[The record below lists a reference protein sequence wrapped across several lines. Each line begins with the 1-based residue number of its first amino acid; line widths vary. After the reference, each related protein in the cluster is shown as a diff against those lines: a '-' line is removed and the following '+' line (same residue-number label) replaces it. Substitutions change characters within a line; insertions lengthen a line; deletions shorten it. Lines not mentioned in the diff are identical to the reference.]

1 MKQSCEG
8 SIILLVS
15 LLLIASLGG
24 CAIGSKPLASGSAN
38 NVFIAY
44 WPPKENKELRLA
56 VKDNID
62 MQGVVTTVGSKYV
75 AKTGQPAA
83 GDAECLAIARKRKV
97 QIVGKTNL
105 SEFAVAPSGLN
116 DYFGSPKN
124 PLSQKGELIP
134 GGSSSGSAVAVAS
147 GLADIA
153 FGTDTAGSVRVPAAC
168 GGILG
173 LKTTFGL
180 VSLKG
185 VIPVEPRHL
194 DTVGPMQPAIGSSG
208 RPDFQSQSEHGKWPS
223 GIRSLFDQLT
233 YSMRIFQVSASRLQ
247 IHVL

>member
-8 SIILLVS
+8 ITRSLLLVS
-15 LLLIASLGG
+15 LLLMTCLGG

-105 SEFAVAPSGLN
+105 SEFAVAPSLGAPLLVHGRVNRPRAKGLQ
-116 DYFGSPKN
+116 GSTPT
-124 PLSQKGELIP
+124 P
-134 GGSSSGSAVAVAS
+134 SA
-147 GLADIA
+147 
-153 FGTDTAGSVRVPAAC
+153 
-168 GGILG
+168 
-173 LKTTFGL
+173 
-180 VSLKG
+180 
-185 VIPVEPRHL
+185 
-194 DTVGPMQPAIGSSG
+194 
-208 RPDFQSQSEHGKWPS
+208 
-223 GIRSLFDQLT
+223 
-233 YSMRIFQVSASRLQ
+233 
-247 IHVL
+247 